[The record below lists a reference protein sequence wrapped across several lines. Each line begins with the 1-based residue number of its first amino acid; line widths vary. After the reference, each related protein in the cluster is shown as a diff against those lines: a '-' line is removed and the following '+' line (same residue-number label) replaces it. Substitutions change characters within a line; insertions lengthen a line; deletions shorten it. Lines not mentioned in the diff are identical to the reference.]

1 MTNIPKIDTTNHSIV
16 MSGTVDIF
24 RIKGRVHMQDKK
36 SITDNQKSIGE
47 DYNAQ
52 KFTEVT
58 YRSVPTNGHFK
69 PLMS

>member
-24 RIKGRVHMQDKK
+24 CIKGRVHMQDKK

-52 KFTEVT
+52 KSTKVT
-58 YRSVPTNGHFK
+58 YRSVPTNEHFK